1 MRSFLESNQTE
12 KLTKLNVN
20 RTNEREP
27 HPPKGG
33 TKMGGGLKGTFL
45 LRGLVSEAME
55 QLERFV
61 QLQQDEDICLQGG
74 ALYW

>member
-1 MRSFLESNQTE
+1 M
-12 KLTKLNVN
+12 VN

-27 HPPKGG
+27 PSPQRRHGDG
-33 TKMGGGLKGTFL
+33 EWGLKGTFF
-45 LRGLVSEAME
+45 LRGLEGEAME

-61 QLQQDEDICLQGG
+61 QLQQGEDSCLQGE